1 MHLNILSLPI
11 REYDLFFIHLLKFS
25 LIFLSGVLYVLIV
38 CLNISYFNGDINYIF
53 KSLIPSNPLLIY
65 ENTAYIC
72 LLTFYSET
80 FLICLFISVG
90 FLQLD
95 SLFYESNYVIH
106 KQSLTNTCQNYIPF
120 VSFYCL
126 IVLARRRGQQ
136 RMRWLDGITDSM
148 DLNLGKLWE
157 VVRTRKPSMLQS
169 MGLGRIRY
177 DLVTEQQQTYQDF

>member
-11 REYDLFFIHLLKFS
+11 CEYDLFFIHLLKFS

-65 ENTAYIC
+65 ENTTYIC

-90 FLQLD
+90 FL
-95 SLFYESNYVIH
+95 
-106 KQSLTNTCQNYIPF
+106 
-120 VSFYCL
+120 
-126 IVLARRRGQQ
+126 
-136 RMRWLDGITDSM
+136 
-148 DLNLGKLWE
+148 
-157 VVRTRKPSMLQS
+157 
-169 MGLGRIRY
+169 
-177 DLVTEQQQTYQDF
+177 